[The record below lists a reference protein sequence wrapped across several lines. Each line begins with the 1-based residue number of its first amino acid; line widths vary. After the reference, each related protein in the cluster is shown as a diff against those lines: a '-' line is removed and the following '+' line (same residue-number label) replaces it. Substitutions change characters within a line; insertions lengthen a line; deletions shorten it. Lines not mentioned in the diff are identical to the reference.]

1 MTETLNRIFR
11 RYAEAMQAVSDGSSI
26 SLDAANLSLALAIR
40 DMADDHE
47 SASSTDVIQA
57 LQKKLSETAA
67 HLVTVLDEQEKRRE
81 DFSTMTKELGDW
93 LLKNKPDSL
102 NGAGHIEIVK
112 AALESLKALT
122 AERDELA
129 VKVAVLLPAKP
140 TLTLTSSNGH
150 HGNGIVINPPF
161 EPSSEAQDYRDGLD
175 AGRWKWIQVPKRI
188 RLELV
193 RSVIAATAN
202 HTQTEFDAARPSWMA
217 TATAHCSS
225 FGVTWRE
232 LIDLEKEIEVKP

>member
-40 DMADDHE
+40 DMADD
-47 SASSTDVIQA
+47 SASSVDVIQA

-81 DFSTMTKELGDW
+81 DLSTMTKELGDW
-93 LLKNKPDSL
+93 LLENKPDSL

-129 VKVAVLLPAKP
+129 VKAAVLLPAKP
-140 TLTLTSSNGH
+140 TLTLTVSNGH
-150 HGNGIVINPPF
+150 HWSKGIAINPPF

-175 AGRWKWIQVPKRI
+175 AGRWK
-188 RLELV
+188 
-193 RSVIAATAN
+193 
-202 HTQTEFDAARPSWMA
+202 
-217 TATAHCSS
+217 
-225 FGVTWRE
+225 
-232 LIDLEKEIEVKP
+232 